1 MFEKHLKNQFR
12 KFDFSATVT
21 FDRSKIGVKRII
33 AIITEIGFEASVRAE
48 TDNFA
53 ILEQKDQIRKW
64 KRAFLISLI
73 FGVPSMVLMMLFML
87 PSHEEAVI
95 PPHNIIPGLSVENL
109 VMFLLATPVQFIAG
123 RKFYI
128 AAFKAIKHKALN
140 MDVLIMMATSVA
152 YAYSCGI
159 VIWAMI
165 AQTEH
170 SPRTFFETPPML
182 ITFISLGRWLEHI
195 AKGQARKI

>member
-1 MFEKHLKNQFR
+1 M
-12 KFDFSATVT
+12 T

-165 AQTEH
+165 AKTEH

-195 AKGQARKI
+195 AKGQARKIQIFQ